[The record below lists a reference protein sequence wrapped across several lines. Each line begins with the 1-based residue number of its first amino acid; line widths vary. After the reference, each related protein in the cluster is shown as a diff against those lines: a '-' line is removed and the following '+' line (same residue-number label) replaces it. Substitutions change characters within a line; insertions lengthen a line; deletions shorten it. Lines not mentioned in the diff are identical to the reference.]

1 MPYCHDCHIDIM
13 PYNVHIDDAFEVCDI
28 LVTYCFSY
36 RPNTF
41 YKSDISAFHG
51 IKIFVSSSSRE
62 VKCVLCHCKTN
73 SVHLKKL
80 PVSYLESLF

>member
-1 MPYCHDCHIDIM
+1 MPYCHGFHIDIM

-41 YKSDISAFHG
+41 YKSDILAFHS
-51 IKIFVSSSSRE
+51 IKIFVSYSSRE
-62 VKCVLCHCKTN
+62 IKSVFCHCKN
-73 SVHLKKL
+73 YSKLIKKFQ
-80 PVSYLESLF
+80 YHT